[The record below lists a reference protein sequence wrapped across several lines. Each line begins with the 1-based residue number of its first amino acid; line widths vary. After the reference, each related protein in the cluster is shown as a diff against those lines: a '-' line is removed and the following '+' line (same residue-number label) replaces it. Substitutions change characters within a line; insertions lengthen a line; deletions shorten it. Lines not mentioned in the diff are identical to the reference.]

1 MRINCLL
8 LYTIYRLPG
17 SNLIW
22 TRMVKNIFEN
32 QTRKWYVTNHRFHQ
46 HKYMYLWMVVLF
58 TFPRLRSL
66 FIVIALTPLEWNE
79 SLRVCSRIHVHEHVI
94 MKLRTYLNKRKI
106 NKCNT
111 IVHVHFLSYW
121 FCDKTGK
128 KISGKLGRI
137 KFFMVAYTRV
147 DPKVMLRM
155 PLNREKPGKS
165 IKISCSMMSVY
176 I

>member
-8 LYTIYRLPG
+8 LYTISRLPG

-22 TRMVKNIFEN
+22 TRVVKNFFEN
-32 QTRKWYVTNHRFHQ
+32 QPRKWYVTNHRFHQ

-66 FIVIALTPLEWNE
+66 FIVSAPIPLEWNE

-111 IVHVHFLSYW
+111 IVHVHFYHIDFVIKLA
-121 FCDKTGK
+121 K
-128 KISGKLGRI
+128 KNKW
-137 KFFMVAYTRV
+137 
-147 DPKVMLRM
+147 
-155 PLNREKPGKS
+155 
-165 IKISCSMMSVY
+165 KIG
-176 I
+176 